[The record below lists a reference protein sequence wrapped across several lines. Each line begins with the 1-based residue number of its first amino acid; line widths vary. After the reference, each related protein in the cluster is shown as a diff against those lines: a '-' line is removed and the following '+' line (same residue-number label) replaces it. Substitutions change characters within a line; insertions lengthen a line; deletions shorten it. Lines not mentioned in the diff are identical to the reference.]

1 MPKVKVTKGVADMS
15 PCMTCGAT
23 VHEMCKMHRG
33 MPVANCP
40 SYVSA
45 ART

>member
-1 MPKVKVTKGVADMS
+1 MPKVKVIKGVADMS

-23 VHEMCKMHRG
+23 VHQMCNKHEG

-40 SYVSA
+40 DYVSA
-45 ART
+45 MRG